1 MQYLSKPYDPAEL
14 DRLPV
19 NDSALVAGLRS
30 HLRRDIREAGSELS
44 STVAAMSRAELLA
57 ALQNEL
63 LPLPVARPVAT
74 VRAGGDPA
82 SALADAIRAAME
94 SVTPAAQPLDED
106 AVRRIAADEAAKVAP
121 RRVVVDVV
129 SAGQTR
135 SVEGQHWLFP
145 IACAVVSSGVPL
157 YLCGPAGGG
166 KSTIAH
172 AIADALAL
180 PFEFQSFGPG
190 MSEAKLLGY
199 RDAAG
204 CYHDTSLVRRYRDGG
219 VWLADEMDR
228 ADGAILTTFNT
239 PLANGSMSTPS
250 GIIARHADFRC
261 IAGANTAGTGADQL
275 YTAAMELDASTLDRF
290 FFLAFPYDT
299 AMEASAAGVA
309 GPQQKE
315 CKLDAGG
322 VVSAEKWHAGVLA
335 ARAKCEALAMRH
347 TVSPRASIMGAK
359 LCRAGIGLDWLI
371 PGLITRGLPADE
383 AQALATAF
391 RGGCQ

>member
-1 MQYLSKPYDPAEL
+1 MQYLSKPYDAAEL
-14 DRLPV
+14 DRLAV
-19 NDSALVAGLRS
+19 NDSAIVAGLRS
-30 HLRRDIREAGSELS
+30 HLRRDIREAGGEPS

-63 LPLPVARPVAT
+63 LPLPAARPAAT
-74 VRAGGDPA
+74 VRAGGDAA

-121 RRVVVDVV
+121 RRVVVEVRTEKHV
-129 SAGQTR
+129 RT
-135 SVEGQHWLFP
+135 VENQHWLFP

-204 CYHDTSLVRRYRDGG
+204 CFHDTSLVRLYRDGG

-239 PLANGSMSTPS
+239 PLANGSMSTPA
-250 GIIARHADFRC
+250 GIIPRNADFRC
-261 IAGANTAGTGADQL
+261 IAGANTAGTGASNL

-290 FFLAFPYDT
+290 FFLAFPYDE
-299 AMEASAAGVA
+299 AMEARAAGVA
-309 GPQQKE
+309 GPAQKD
-315 CKLDAGG
+315 CRLDAGG
-322 VVSAEKWHAGVLA
+322 VASAERWHAGVLS
-335 ARAKCEALAMRH
+335 ARAKCEALSMRH

-359 LCRAGIGLDWLI
+359 LCRAGLGLDWLI
-371 PGLITRGLPADE
+371 PGLITRGLPEDE
-383 AQALATAF
+383 ARILELAF
-391 RGGCQ
+391 REGAL

>member
-1 MQYLSKPYDPAEL
+1 MQYIPKPYDPAALEML
-14 DRLPV
+14 AV
-19 NDSALVAGLRS
+19 NDGALVAGLRS
-30 HLRRDIREAGSELS
+30 HLRRDIREAGGEPS

-57 ALQNEL
+57 ALKDEH
-63 LPLPVARPVAT
+63 LPLPAASRPVAT
-74 VRAGGDPA
+74 MRAGADPA
-82 SALADAIRAAME
+82 NALADAIRAAME
-94 SVTPAAQPLDED
+94 SVAPQAAPLDEE
-106 AVRRIAADEAAKVAP
+106 AVRAIAADEAGKVAP

-135 SVEGQHWLFP
+135 TVEGQHWLFP
-145 IACAVVSSGVPL
+145 IACAVVSAGVPL

-172 AIADALAL
+172 AIADSLGL

-204 CYHDTSLVRRYRDGG
+204 CYHDTSLVRQYRDGG

-239 PLANGSMSTPS
+239 PLANGSMSTPA
-250 GIIARHADFRC
+250 GIIPRNPDFRC
-261 IAGANTAGTGADQL
+261 IAGANTAGTGASNL

-290 FFLAFPYDT
+290 FFLAFPYDES
-299 AMEASAAGVA
+299 MEARAAGVA
-309 GPQQKE
+309 GPAQKE
-315 CKLDAGG
+315 CKLGAG
-322 VVSAEKWHAGVLA
+322 VVISAERWYAGVLG
-335 ARAKCEALAMRH
+335 ARAKCESLNMRH

-359 LCRAGIGLDWLI
+359 LCRAGLGLDWLI
-371 PGLITRGLPADE
+371 PGLITRGLPEDE
-383 AQALATAF
+383 ARILELAF
-391 RGGCQ
+391 REAI